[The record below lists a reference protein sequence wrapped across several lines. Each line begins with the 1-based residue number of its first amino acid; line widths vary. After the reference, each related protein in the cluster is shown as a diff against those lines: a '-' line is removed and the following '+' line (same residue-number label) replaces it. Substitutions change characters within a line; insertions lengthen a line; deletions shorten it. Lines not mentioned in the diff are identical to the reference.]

1 MSFYRKCNNQP
12 VDLVMISLITIDNDA
27 EIYRVR
33 FNLRLHLTQ
42 KSYKAV
48 YLVFDISS
56 VNQTK

>member
-1 MSFYRKCNNQP
+1 MSFYRKYNNQP

-33 FNLRLHLTQ
+33 FHLRLHLTQ
-42 KSYKAV
+42 KSYKAI

>member
-1 MSFYRKCNNQP
+1 
-12 VDLVMISLITIDNDA
+12 MISLITIDNDA

-33 FNLRLHLTQ
+33 FHLRLHLTQ